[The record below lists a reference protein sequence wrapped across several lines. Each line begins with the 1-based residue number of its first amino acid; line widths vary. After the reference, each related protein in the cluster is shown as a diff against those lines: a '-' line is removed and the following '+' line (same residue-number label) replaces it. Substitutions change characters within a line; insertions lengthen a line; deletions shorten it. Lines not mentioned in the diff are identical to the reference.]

1 MGYSSRYHAASLA
14 AVFLALAI
22 GILIGVGFGDDVV
35 SGTSRSLEESL
46 QDDLADARSE
56 ADDLAAELGR
66 ERDFGESVY
75 PALVGDRLP
84 GDRVAVVAIGGL
96 PEDLSQNVE
105 DGLGPTG
112 ARLAKVAVVRYPPDA
127 GALAGSLEDTRFAR
141 LERDP
146 DLLEDLGRVAGR
158 QLVTG
163 GRLLSGVREQLL
175 SRFSG
180 TPGRVD
186 DVVLARDVPEDLDP
200 AEQEAA
206 DRLEAGLL
214 EGMRESGVPVVAVER
229 SDDEESSV
237 PVFDSHGIPTVDDL
251 DLVSGRVAMV
261 FVLLGAEGNFGV
273 KGTADQLLPDLLV
286 PGARGGP

>member
-46 QDDLADARSE
+46 QGDLADARSE

-96 PEDLSQNVE
+96 PQGLSQDIE

-112 ARLAKVAVVRYPPDA
+112 ARPAKVAVVRYPPDA
-127 GALAGSLEDTRFAR
+127 GALAGVLEDTRFAR

-146 DLLEDLGRVAGR
+146 DLLEDLGLVAGR

-163 GRLLSGVREQLL
+163 GRLLSGAREQLL

-186 DVVLARDVPEDLDP
+186 EVVLVRDVPEDLDP
-200 AEQEAA
+200 SEQEAA

-229 SDDEESSV
+229 SD
-237 PVFDSHGIPTVDDL
+237 
-251 DLVSGRVAMV
+251 
-261 FVLLGAEGNFGV
+261 
-273 KGTADQLLPDLLV
+273 
-286 PGARGGP
+286 